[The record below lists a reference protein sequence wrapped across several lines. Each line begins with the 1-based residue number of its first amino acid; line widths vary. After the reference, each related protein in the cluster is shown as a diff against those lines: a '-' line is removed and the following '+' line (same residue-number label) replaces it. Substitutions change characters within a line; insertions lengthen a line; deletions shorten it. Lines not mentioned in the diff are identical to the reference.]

1 MKVTILKNNKD
12 MQDNKM
18 LIYKTKLK
26 LNISS
31 KKIIK
36 NKK

>member
-1 MKVTILKNNKD
+1 MKATIVKNNKD

-18 LIYKTKLK
+18 LIHKTKMK

-31 KKIIK
+31 K
-36 NKK
+36 NNY